1 MTAIRRFEVQSLL
14 RETQRS
20 LRASPVFALYV
31 LVTLG
36 YAAFI
41 GLLVAQMTWRLD
53 FFLPG
58 GFAEMAH
65 GTAGP
70 HRVHDLTF
78 AFLMTT
84 GVVGVLA
91 QLRRPSKNGA
101 GMLMA
106 VIPFAALAHAGILAG
121 EFEIVARRNPA
132 RAIGPIVA
140 VAALLHPTARSF
152 LRSFRLARVNWIMVA
167 LVGIAAVPFL
177 RFAST
182 NVRLQETVLD
192 EHFFQGH
199 YGFMAAFCFTVIGVG
214 LLASVRPE
222 GWRLTAWVAGILP
235 ALLGL
240 TSLVYPNAAS
250 SLDAGW
256 ALAAVAWGALFI
268 AVAERTK
275 NADGL
280 ALFGSLS
287 KGSSSPVQN
296 GTASASLTAGPLG
309 P

>member
-1 MTAIRRFEVQSLL
+1 MTATRRFEMQPLL

-31 LVTLG
+31 LMTLG

-41 GLLVAQMTWRLD
+41 GLMVAQMTWRLD
-53 FFLPG
+53 IFLPG
-58 GFAEMAH
+58 GFGQMAH

-78 AFLMTT
+78 ALLMTT

-106 VIPFAALAHAGILAG
+106 VIPFAALALAGLLAG

-140 VAALLHPTARSF
+140 VAAILHPTARSF
-152 LRSFRLARVNWIMVA
+152 LRSFRIARVNWILVA

-182 NVRLQETVLD
+182 NIRLQETVPD
-192 EHFFQGH
+192 EHFIQGH
-199 YGFMAAFCFTVIGVG
+199 YGFMAAFSFTVIAVG
-214 LLASVRPE
+214 LLASMRPD
-222 GWRLTAWVAGILP
+222 GWRLTAWVAGLLP

-240 TSLVYPNAAS
+240 TSLLYPDAAS
-250 SLDAGW
+250 SLDVGW
-256 ALAAVAWGALFI
+256 ALAAVAWGAVFI
-268 AVAERTK
+268 AAAELTK
-275 NADGL
+275 NAEGST
-280 ALFGSLS
+280 LFGSLS
-287 KGSSSPVQN
+287 KSRASSPVQVEPAAQHS
-296 GTASASLTAGPLG
+296 THAR
-309 P
+309 

>member
-41 GLLVAQMTWRLD
+41 GLMVAQMTWRLD

-106 VIPFAALAHAGILAG
+106 VIPFAALALAGILAG

-275 NADGL
+275 NADGS

-287 KGSSSPVQN
+287 KGSSSPVQMEPAAHHS
-296 GTASASLTAGPLG
+296 TQAR
-309 P
+309 

>member
-41 GLLVAQMTWRLD
+41 GLMVAQMTWRLD

-106 VIPFAALAHAGILAG
+106 VIPFAALALAGILAG

-240 TSLVYPNAAS
+240 TSLVYPDAAS
-250 SLDAGW
+250 SLAAGW

-275 NADGL
+275 NADGS

-287 KGSSSPVQN
+287 KGSSSPVQMEPAAHHS
-296 GTASASLTAGPLG
+296 TQAR
-309 P
+309 

>member
-1 MTAIRRFEVQSLL
+1 MTAIRTFEVQSLL

-41 GLLVAQMTWRLD
+41 GLMVAQMTWRLD

-78 AFLMTT
+78 ALLMTT

-106 VIPFAALAHAGILAG
+106 VIPFAALALAGILAG

-152 LRSFRLARVNWIMVA
+152 LRSFRLARVNSLMVA

-199 YGFMAAFCFTVIGVG
+199 YGFMAAFCFTVIGVS

-240 TSLVYPNAAS
+240 TSLVYPDAAS

-256 ALAAVAWGALFI
+256 ALAAVAWGAVFI

-275 NADGL
+275 NADGS

-287 KGSSSPVQN
+287 KGSSSPVQMEP
-296 GTASASLTAGPLG
+296 AAHHSRPAR
-309 P
+309 